1 MGGGA
6 LAHLPSLASLT
17 PQQECSL
24 VLKCSLV
31 LRESDSREG
40 WSPQEEVPHLVRV
53 PARLLILVEQMLL
66 SKLPG
71 VAIQH

>member
-17 PQQECSL
+17 PQRECSL
-24 VLKCSLV
+24 VLKYSLV

-40 WSPQEEVPHLVRV
+40 WRPQEEVPHLVRV

-71 VAIQH
+71 IAIQH